1 LYNISVYRLYPEERP
16 MKFENAA
23 EIYRQRFETFRH
35 LNQLRGQMLRIAVGV
50 GSLALA
56 LGSSAK
62 AAPAGWVIQIGGIVL
77 IVLAA
82 IIEQINESMRAN
94 HKVLNLVGKVVG
106 DTTIP
111 ATFRRST
118 SVAFWVVVLLGLL
131 GFGCLIWG
139 ARV

>member
-1 LYNISVYRLYPEERP
+1 

-50 GSLALA
+50 STLAIA

-62 AAPAGWVIQIGGIVL
+62 TAPDGWVLQVGGIVL

-82 IIEQINESMRAN
+82 IIAQINETMRVN
-94 HKVLNLVGKVVG
+94 HRVLSSIGRAIG
-106 DTTIP
+106 DTEIP
-111 ATFRRST
+111 DSFKRST
-118 SVAFWVVVLLGLL
+118 SVAVWVTGLLGLL
-131 GFGCLIWG
+131 GTACIIWG
-139 ARV
+139 FNP